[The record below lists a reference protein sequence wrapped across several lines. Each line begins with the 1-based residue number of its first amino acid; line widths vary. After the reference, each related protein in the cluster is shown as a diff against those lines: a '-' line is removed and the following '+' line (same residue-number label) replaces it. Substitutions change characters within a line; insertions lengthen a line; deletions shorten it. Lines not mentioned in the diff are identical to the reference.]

1 MQNMLQNTLSD
12 IEESGHE
19 PLDITFIG
27 NRDRTYSLGNWEQFS
42 KAIDRNYDP
51 NGYHTLASDLIIVFT
66 DHSLLYRESDE
77 YERAG
82 WWEFMPGDSAEKAA
96 EIPVEAAWSDDG
108 ATALVDNYQRVIAT
122 KAAEDTKKKLAALN
136 K

>member
-1 MQNMLQNTLSD
+1 MQNMLTNTLAD

-51 NGYHTLASDLIIVFT
+51 KGEQTLASDLVIVFT
-66 DHSLLYRESDE
+66 DHSFLYRESDE
-77 YERAG
+77 DTPAG
-82 WWEFMPGDSAEKAA
+82 WWEFMPGDSAENAA
-96 EIPVEAAWSDDG
+96 EIPAETAWSNNG
-108 ATALVDNYQRVIAT
+108 ATALVNNLLS
-122 KAAEDTKKKLAALN
+122 K
-136 K
+136 

>member
-1 MQNMLQNTLSD
+1 MQNMLTNTLAD
-12 IEESGHE
+12 IEESNHE
-19 PLDITFIG
+19 PLDIAFIG
-27 NRDRTYSLGNWEQFS
+27 NRDRTCSLGSWEQFS

-51 NGYHTLASDLIIVFT
+51 NGYHTLASDLVIVFT

-77 YERAG
+77 DERAG
-82 WWEFMPGDSAEKAA
+82 WWEYLPGDSEEKAA

-108 ATALVDNYQRVIAT
+108 ATALVDNYQKLIAT

>member
-1 MQNMLQNTLSD
+1 MRNMLQDTLFD
-12 IEESGHE
+12 IAESGHE
-19 PLDITFIG
+19 PPDIVFIG
-27 NRDRTYSLGNWEQFS
+27 NRERTYSLGYWSQFS
-42 KAIDRNYDP
+42 KAINRDYDP
-51 NGYHTLASDLIIVFT
+51 NGYHTLASDLVIVFN

-77 YERAG
+77 DERAG
-82 WWEFMPGDSAEKAA
+82 WWEYLPGDTEEQAA

-108 ATALVDNYQRVIAT
+108 ATSLVNNYQKLIAA

>member
-1 MQNMLQNTLSD
+1 MQNMLTNTLAD
-12 IEESGHE
+12 IEESNHE

-27 NRDRTYSLGNWEQFS
+27 DRDRTYSLGSWEQFS

-51 NGYHTLASDLIIVFT
+51 NGYHTLASDLVIVFT

-77 YERAG
+77 DERAG
-82 WWEFMPGDSAEKAA
+82 WWEYLPGDSEEQAA
-96 EIPVEAAWSDDG
+96 EIPAETAWSNNG
-108 ATALVDNYQRVIAT
+108 ATALVNN
-122 KAAEDTKKKLAALN
+122 LLN